1 MKTALSTLLLL
12 LVSAMTAPSIAQS
25 FEEQMRQAAGAYE
38 RKDMATAV
46 RIWKVWAG
54 KGDAEAQ
61 TLLGAMYWSGDG
73 VPRNLNEAAR
83 LYLAAAKQ
91 GYARAQNNIGFML
104 GFGEGT
110 PPRDDVEAYK
120 WIKLSIDRYTA
131 KNQDR
136 LDQARKD
143 LATLAARM
151 TPAQMIEAEKRVRA
165 WKPIPHVR

>member
-1 MKTALSTLLLL
+1 
-12 LVSAMTAPSIAQS
+12 MT
-25 FEEQMRQAAGAYE
+25 
-38 RKDMATAV
+38 
-46 RIWKVWAG
+46 
-54 KGDAEAQ
+54 
-61 TLLGAMYWSGDG
+61 
-73 VPRNLNEAAR
+73 
-83 LYLAAAKQ
+83 
-91 GYARAQNNIGFML
+91 
-104 GFGEGT
+104 GEGT

-120 WIKLSIDRYTA
+120 WIKLSSDRYTA